1 VPPPPLPEPPPGAE
15 PPLPVTERDIERA
28 VFALRRE
35 LGLRSLRRRLRCE
48 ELDGRSALA
57 LAERA
62 LELQT
67 GWPAE
72 RPRRR
77 RWPFRG
83 ARCAGRRAR

>member
-1 VPPPPLPEPPPGAE
+1 MPLPPMPQPPPDAE

-35 LGLRSLRRRLRCE
+35 LGLRALRRRLRVE

-62 LELQT
+62 LELQA
-67 GWPAE
+67 GLPAE
-72 RPRRR
+72 KSRRR
-77 RWPFRG
+77 RWLPRWAPTRG
-83 ARCAGRRAR
+83 